1 MLDLVK
7 LSRQIPAFTRH
18 LQQESKAGQER
29 LRQAWQVFER
39 WQQEPQVWQSRW
51 VEWGSHLSFVCA
63 SPAEP
68 PEAWGSLPKVE
79 PLQGRHTVVATDG
92 SQILPSHHEIAY
104 CSLINVGRVVLHYGT
119 QEWPLLDN
127 QPLLLYGDGPLAQQ
141 NRSDSPLSEPRAE
154 GLPRAPLNRRDS
166 RPQRAPGERNPT
178 SGTESS
184 LGLEE
189 ILALRRS
196 QAELEELARLAL
208 SVPRRRTT
216 LALLDG
222 SLIPWGLEPL
232 PQSARRPWL
241 DPILATLEQLRAA
254 RIPLVGYISASRS
267 SETLNY
273 LRLGLC
279 PYLGCDCYRYC
290 PGEKSPPC
298 HPFAPLADRVF
309 WGSLLQPGERSPLWR
324 SGASVLDAFGEHHV
338 HCCYLNVGEGSLGQ
352 AEIARL
358 EFPAWVVQ
366 DAELLQRALAGV
378 LSQVHKGFGYPIALA
393 EAHHL
398 AVVRSGDRQR
408 FFALIEQ
415 ELLRAGLRHVAV
427 SRKEAQKR
435 SGIA

>member
-1 MLDLVK
+1 MLPRDADVTMLDLVK
-7 LSRQIPAFTRH
+7 LSGQIPAFARH
-18 LQQESKAGQER
+18 LQQESRAGQER
-29 LRQAWQVFER
+29 LRQALQVFGR
-39 WQQEPQVWQSRW
+39 LQQEPQVWQSRW
-51 VEWGSHLSFVCA
+51 TEWGSHLAFTCA

-68 PEAWGSLPKVE
+68 PETWGSLPKVE

-119 QEWPLLDN
+119 QEWPLLDS
-127 QPLLLYGDGPLAQQ
+127 QPLLLYGQ
-141 NRSDSPLSEPRAE
+141 RSDSSLLEQMAE
-154 GLPRAPLNRRDS
+154 GLQSA
-166 RPQRAPGERNPT
+166 AIAVRNPG
-178 SGTESS
+178 SGTGVS
-184 LGLEE
+184 LGPEVV
-189 ILALRRS
+189 LALRRA
-196 QAELEELARLAL
+196 QAELEELAQLAL
-208 SVPRRRTT
+208 SVPRRRAT

-232 PQSARRPWL
+232 PRSTQRPWL

-279 PYLGCDCYRYC
+279 PYLGCDCHRYC
-290 PGEKSPPC
+290 AGEKTPPC
-298 HPFAPLADRVF
+298 HPFAPLPDRVF

-324 SGASVLDAFGEHHV
+324 SGASVLDAFGEHHI
-338 HCCYLNVGEGSLGQ
+338 HCCYLNVGGKGGP
-352 AEIARL
+352 EIARL
-358 EFPAWVVQ
+358 EFPAWVAQ
-366 DAELLQRALAGV
+366 DAQLLQRALAGV
-378 LSQVHKGFGYPIALA
+378 LSQVQKGFGYPIALA

-415 ELLRAGLRHVAV
+415 ELIRAGLRHVAV

-435 SGIA
+435 TGIA

>member
-7 LSRQIPAFTRH
+7 LSGQIPAFARH
-18 LQQESKAGQER
+18 LQQESKANQER
-29 LRQAWQVFER
+29 LRLALQEFARLQR
-39 WQQEPQVWQSRW
+39 EPQTWQSRW
-51 VEWGSHLSFVCA
+51 AEWSSHLAFTCA

-68 PEAWGSLPKVE
+68 PETWGSLPKVE
-79 PLQGRHTVVATDG
+79 PLQGPHTVVATDG

-104 CSLINVGRVVLHYGT
+104 CSLINIGRVALHYGT
-119 QEWPLLDN
+119 QEWPLLDS
-127 QPLLLYGDGPLAQQ
+127 QPLLIYGQEPFAQPERSNSLPGTALHPLRHRPS
-141 NRSDSPLSEPRAE
+141 RSRRQAVGLGEEDRGEGGEIALDAE
-154 GLPRAPLNRRDS
+154 AV
-166 RPQRAPGERNPT
+166 
-178 SGTESS
+178 
-184 LGLEE
+184 
-189 ILALRRS
+189 LALRRA
-196 QAELEELARLAL
+196 QAELEELAQLAL
-208 SVPRRRTT
+208 PLPRSRPV

-232 PQSARRPWL
+232 PKPAQRPWL

-290 PGEKSPPC
+290 AGEKTPPC
-298 HPFAPLADRVF
+298 QPFAPLADRGV

-324 SGASVLDAFGEHHV
+324 SGASVLETFGEHHI
-338 HCCYLNVGEGSLGQ
+338 HCCYLNVGANPGEGSLP
-352 AEIARL
+352 EIARL
-358 EFPAWVVQ
+358 EFPAWVAQ

-378 LSQVHKGFGYPIALA
+378 LSQVQKGFGYPIALA

-415 ELLRAGLRHVAV
+415 ELIRAGLRHVAV

-435 SGIA
+435 TGIA

>member
-7 LSRQIPAFTRH
+7 LSGQIPAFARH
-18 LQQESKAGQER
+18 LQQESKANQER
-29 LRQAWQVFER
+29 LRLALQEFARLQR
-39 WQQEPQVWQSRW
+39 EPQAWQSRW
-51 VEWGSHLSFVCA
+51 AEWRSHLAFTCA

-68 PEAWGSLPKVE
+68 PERWGSLPKVE
-79 PLQGRHTVVATDG
+79 PLQGPHTVVATDG

-104 CSLINVGRVVLHYGT
+104 CSLINIGRVALHYAT
-119 QEWPLLDN
+119 QEWPLLDS
-127 QPLLLYGDGPLAQQ
+127 QPLLLYGEEPLAPPE
-141 NRSDSPLSEPRAE
+141 RSNFPTAPRRLRRQAGQGEPSPELTLDAE
-154 GLPRAPLNRRDS
+154 AV
-166 RPQRAPGERNPT
+166 
-178 SGTESS
+178 
-184 LGLEE
+184 
-189 ILALRRS
+189 LALRRS
-196 QAELEELARLAL
+196 QAELEEVVRLAL
-208 SVPRRRTT
+208 ALPRSRLV

-232 PQSARRPWL
+232 PKPARQPWL
-241 DPILATLEQLRAA
+241 EPILAALERLRAA

-279 PYLGCDCYRYC
+279 PYLGCDCHRYC
-290 PGEKSPPC
+290 AGERTPPC
-298 HPFAPLADRVF
+298 QPFAPLADRVF

-324 SGASVLDAFGEHHV
+324 SGASVLETFGEHHI
-338 HCCYLNVGEGSLGQ
+338 HCCYLNVGGNPGEGSLP
-352 AEIARL
+352 EIARL
-358 EFPAWVVQ
+358 EFPAWVAQ

-378 LSQVHKGFGYPIALA
+378 LSQVQKGFGYPIALA

-415 ELLRAGLRHVAV
+415 ELIRAGLRHVAL

-435 SGIA
+435 TGIA